1 MKQIKIALLLAVAGF
16 STLLGK
22 AQTTETSVMIDKEN
36 RHAVMMPVDQPEK
49 ETREALRLRLKQSG
63 LQERTSGNVAR
74 YKGVVLSEISQDKV
88 DIYTK
93 VVPGPNNTSVV
104 YMAVSRGYN
113 NFTNSQSD
121 SAINGRVKEFLVSFI
136 GDANKHSGS
145 IDITNQMDDIR
156 KDEEGYEKLVNEQAD
171 LQKKRSAIDTRLLD
185 IQNSLILKRNLIDEK
200 KLALDNAKAKQT
212 KL

>member
-1 MKQIKIALLLAVAGF
+1 MKQIQIALLLAVAGF
-16 STLLGK
+16 SALSAK
-22 AQTTETSVMIDKEN
+22 AQTTEASVMIDKEN
-36 RHAVMMPVDQPEK
+36 RHAVMLPVDQPEK
-49 ETREALRLRLKQSG
+49 DTREALRLRLRGSG
-63 LQERTSGNVAR
+63 LQERMSGNVAR
-74 YKGVVLSEISQDKV
+74 YKGVVLSEISPEQV

-113 NFTNSQSD
+113 NFTNSQTD
-121 SAINGRVKEFLVSFI
+121 SSINGRVKDFLLSFI

-145 IDITNQMDDIR
+145 IDITRQMDDIR
-156 KDEEGYEKLVNEQAD
+156 KEEDGYQKLVNEQAD

-185 IQNSLILKRNLIDEK
+185 IQSSLTLKRELIDGK
-200 KLALDNAKAKQT
+200 KLALDNAKTKQT

>member
-1 MKQIKIALLLAVAGF
+1 MKQIQIALLLAVAGF
-16 STLLGK
+16 SALSGK

-63 LQERTSGNVAR
+63 LQERMSGNVAR
-74 YKGVVLSEISQDKV
+74 YKGVVLSEISQEKV

-121 SAINGRVKEFLVSFI
+121 SGLNGHVKAFLQSFI

-145 IDITNQMDDIR
+145 IDITKQVDDIR
-156 KDEEGYEKLVNEQAD
+156 KEEDSYQQLVNEQAD

-185 IQNSLILKRNLIDEK
+185 IQNALVLKKDLIDGK
-200 KLALDNAKAKQT
+200 KLALDNAKTKQT